1 VTGGD
6 WSGRRLHFIG
16 IGGAGMSGLAVV
28 CAGLG
33 AEVTG
38 SDRSESS
45 YMERL
50 RAAGLEPTIGH
61 DAANLPEGAEV
72 VVSTA
77 IAAENPELA
86 LARERGLTVIH
97 RGELL
102 AELCAEKRLI
112 AIAGTH
118 GKTTTTAMAVT
129 ALRGLGEDPAFFV
142 GGEVPGL
149 GPDGAPANAGW
160 GASDWVVAEADE
172 SDGSFLRLDPEVA
185 VITNVEMDHHSK
197 WGSLEPLIEAFVG
210 FAAKSRVAVLPA
222 PSREGGAVEEVR
234 EALAGG
240 PTVAATGG
248 SVAPPDAPVDRLVDG
263 EAASRLAAEP
273 ESALTDPSGDTTAGQ
288 SRPAPASSP
297 TLAEFSAAKP
307 PTPSLDLAVPGAHNV
322 LNARAALAALGA
334 AGFDLDAAAA
344 ALADFRGVRR
354 RLEVKGERGGVRI
367 YDDYAHHPTE
377 VRAALSALR
386 GLAPPR
392 LLAVFQ
398 PHLYSRTK
406 VFAAEFGA
414 ALALADEI
422 AVLDVYPAREEPIGP
437 LAGVS
442 GLDVARAAAD
452 RGKGKPVAWLPTAAR
467 AEAFLKRR
475 LESVPP
481 GSILVTIGAGDI
493 FKLGE
498 ALVSRNPGEA
508 PVKGD
513 EGDPGRTSP
522 QFVREGSPSSPSS
535 HNEPPPGV
543 ERDYPLARLT
553 TVRTG
558 GPADFFARP
567 ATQDDLAALLA
578 WAEKASIPVGVVGSG
593 SNLLVADDG
602 FRGLAMKLDGALTEV
617 ERDGTHLRCG
627 GGARLPS
634 VAGKTPGWGLAGLE
648 FGVNIPGTVG
658 GAVRMNANAYGGQLA
673 EVLEWVEV
681 TTAAGTERR
690 TPDAFDF
697 AYRNSNLT
705 ADEVV
710 SRASFALEPSDP
722 DEVRA
727 TLASMRGRRK
737 EAQPSGI
744 KTFGST
750 FKNPEDERA
759 EGRSA
764 GQLLEAA
771 GCRGLTHGG
780 ARFSEKHANFVE
792 NAGEATT
799 ADVLALMA
807 EGRRRVK
814 EQFGVE
820 LEPEVQVLGDV
831 DVPGWEDA

>member
-1 VTGGD
+1 VTGAD

-61 DAANLPEGAEV
+61 DAANLPDGAEV

-77 IAAENPELA
+77 IADANPELA

-118 GKTTTTAMAVT
+118 GKTTTTAMTVW

-160 GASDWVVAEADE
+160 GESEWVVAEADE
-172 SDGSFLRLDPEVA
+172 SDGSFLRLDPEIA

-210 FAAKSRVAVLPA
+210 FAGKSRVAVLPA
-222 PSREGGAVEEVR
+222 PSRGGGAVEEVR
-234 EALAGG
+234 DGLRAAAPHGAAG
-240 PTVAATGG
+240 V
-248 SVAPPDAPVDRLVDG
+248 
-263 EAASRLAAEP
+263 P
-273 ESALTDPSGDTTAGQ
+273 ESTSAG
-288 SRPAPASSP
+288 ATSP

-307 PTPSLDLAVPGAHNV
+307 ATVSLDLAVPGAHNV

-334 AGFDLDAAAA
+334 AGFDVDDAAA

-392 LLAVFQ
+392 LIAVFQ

-422 AVLDVYPAREEPIGP
+422 AVLDVHPAREEPVGP

-452 RGKGKPVAWLPTAAR
+452 RGGGKPVAWLPTAAR
-467 AEAFLKRR
+467 AEVFLGAR
-475 LESVPP
+475 LEALPE
-481 GSILVTIGAGDI
+481 GSILVTIGAGYI

-498 ALVSRNPGEA
+498 SLLAG
-508 PVKGD
+508 G
-513 EGDPGRTSP
+513 EGDPGRTSL
-522 QFVREGSPSSPSS
+522 FLREGSPS
-535 HNEPPPGV
+535 PP
-543 ERDYPLARLT
+543 
-553 TVRTG
+553 
-558 GPADFFARP
+558 
-567 ATQDDLAALLA
+567 AA
-578 WAEKASIPVGVVGSG
+578 EGS
-593 SNLLVADDG
+593 
-602 FRGLAMKLDGALTEV
+602 E
-617 ERDGTHLRCG
+617 E
-627 GGARLPS
+627 GAR
-634 VAGKTPGWGLAGLE
+634 
-648 FGVNIPGTVG
+648 
-658 GAVRMNANAYGGQLA
+658 
-673 EVLEWVEV
+673 
-681 TTAAGTERR
+681 
-690 TPDAFDF
+690 
-697 AYRNSNLT
+697 
-705 ADEVV
+705 
-710 SRASFALEPSDP
+710 
-722 DEVRA
+722 
-727 TLASMRGRRK
+727 
-737 EAQPSGI
+737 
-744 KTFGST
+744 
-750 FKNPEDERA
+750 
-759 EGRSA
+759 
-764 GQLLEAA
+764 
-771 GCRGLTHGG
+771 
-780 ARFSEKHANFVE
+780 
-792 NAGEATT
+792 
-799 ADVLALMA
+799 
-807 EGRRRVK
+807 
-814 EQFGVE
+814 
-820 LEPEVQVLGDV
+820 
-831 DVPGWEDA
+831 